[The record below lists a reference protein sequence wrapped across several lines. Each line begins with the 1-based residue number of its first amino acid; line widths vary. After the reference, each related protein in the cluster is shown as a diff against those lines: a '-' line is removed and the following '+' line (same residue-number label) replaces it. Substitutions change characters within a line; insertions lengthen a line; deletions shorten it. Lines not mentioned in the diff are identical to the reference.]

1 MLALDG
7 IRVLDMSNYVPGALC
22 TMILA
27 DFGAEIIKIEPVKP
41 FPVAGMGYSPPR
53 NEEKSREAAYFSL
66 NRNKKSIA
74 LNLSSEKGREAF
86 YRMAR
91 EADVIIDGYRPGV
104 VKRLCVDYE
113 TINKLNPR
121 IIYCALSG
129 YGQDGPY
136 RFLPGHDINYIS
148 IAGIL
153 GLLGPEDGLPSVPLN
168 LIADF
173 AGTSL
178 YGTIGIMLALIA
190 REKSG
195 RGQYIDH
202 SYMEGAIHLMT
213 WFYQRYFMDGTVMK
227 RGASWALGTYPYYG
241 VYKAKDGKYISIG
254 CLEDRFWENLC
265 RALGKEEYS
274 SYHWNMETTFC
285 EPDEKCQEIRN
296 FLEGAFLE
304 KTSLEWFELLSGKDV
319 PIGKVYTTDEVFDDP
334 QVQHRRMVIEV
345 DHPTL
350 GKVKQVGVIPKLS
363 DTPGEVRSLAPF
375 HGEHTDECLKE
386 AGYSDEEIK
395 SLRKEG
401 VVG

>member
-1 MLALDG
+1 MPLEG
-7 IRVLDMSNYVPGALC
+7 IKVLDMSNYVPGALC

-27 DFGAEIIKIEPVKP
+27 DFGAEIIKVEPAKP
-41 FPVAGMGYSPPR
+41 FPLGGMGYSPPR
-53 NEEKSREAAYFSL
+53 SEENSREAAYFSL

-74 LNLSSEKGREAF
+74 LNLNSEKGREVF

-113 TINKLNPR
+113 TIDRLNPR

-153 GLLGPEDGLPSVPLN
+153 GLLGPKDGLPAVPLN

-178 YGTIGIMLALIA
+178 YATIGIMLALMA

-213 WFYQRYFMDGTVMK
+213 WFYQRFFMEGAVMK
-227 RGASWALGTYPYYG
+227 RGGSWALGTYPYYG
-241 VYKAKDGKYISIG
+241 VYKTKDGKYISIG

-265 RALGKEEYS
+265 RALGKEEYG
-274 SYHWNMETTFC
+274 SYHWNMETTFR

-296 FLEGAFLE
+296 FLEEAFLK
-304 KTSLEWFELLSGKDV
+304 KTSAEWFELLSGKDI

-334 QVQHRRMVIEV
+334 QVQHRQMIIEL

-363 DTPGEVRSLAPF
+363 DTPGKVRSLAPF
-375 HGEHTDECLKE
+375 HGEHTDECLKK
-386 AGYSDEEIK
+386 AGYNDEEIK
-395 SLRKEG
+395 NMRGEG